1 MNINN
6 DENETM
12 VGMEKNGAKLQKQF
26 GPQNLFGCIFSH
38 GILLDIIGC
47 ERKYIKDYEHI
58 SSAFKIR
65 MK

>member
-26 GPQNLFGCIFSH
+26 GPQNFFGSIQQVCFLQNIVGYNCMRTKVH
-38 GILLDIIGC
+38 KGL
-47 ERKYIKDYEHI
+47 
-58 SSAFKIR
+58 
-65 MK
+65 